1 MERVPVRTRESR
13 VTLSAW
19 RAQLEG
25 GAIVLV
31 EIAGRSVYRGEGA
44 FLGATQERLAEAW
57 QAAIPKG
64 DPEPDN
70 PPLG

>member
-1 MERVPVRTRESR
+1 MERVPVRTRENR

-31 EIAGRSVYRGEGA
+31 DVAGRSVYRGEGA
-44 FLGATQERLAEAW
+44 FLGATQEQLAEAW
-57 QAAIPKG
+57 QAAIPKTA
-64 DPEPDN
+64 PEPDN